1 MTYPALALWSF
12 LAGVGIPL
20 VGVLNSG
27 LARALGSPFA
37 ATATVFAIAF
47 AAATLL
53 TALTGTI
60 PSLAGFAHAPARS
73 YVPGLIMGF
82 YALSATVLIPRFG
95 VGNFVLFI
103 LFAQVATSAVVDHY
117 GLLGVTRR
125 PLDAL
130 RLGGLALVLAGLA
143 MTQVA
148 ARRSGG

>member
-1 MTYPALALWSF
+1 MSPSTMALWSF

-20 VGVLNSG
+20 VGVLNGG

-37 ATATVFAIAF
+37 ATATVFAVAF

-53 TALTGTI
+53 TALTGTA
-60 PSLAGFAHAPARS
+60 PALAGFAQAPARS
-73 YVPGLIMGF
+73 YLPGLIMGF

-117 GLLGVTRR
+117 GLLGVARR
-125 PLDAL
+125 PLHML
-130 RLGGLALVLAGLA
+130 RLGGLALVLAGLV
-143 MTQVA
+143 MTQIA
-148 ARRSGG
+148 SRRAGG

>member
-1 MTYPALALWSF
+1 MALWSF

-53 TALTGTI
+53 TALTGTA
-60 PSLAGFAHAPARS
+60 PALAGFGQAPARS
-73 YVPGLIMGF
+73 YIPGLIMGF

-103 LFAQVATSAVVDHY
+103 LFAQVTTSAVVDHY

>member
-1 MTYPALALWSF
+1 MSSSMMALWSF
-12 LAGVGIPL
+12 FAGVGIPL
-20 VGVLNSG
+20 VGVLNGG
-27 LARALGSPFA
+27 LARAIGSPFA

-53 TALTGTI
+53 SALTGTA
-60 PSLAGFAHAPARS
+60 PAFAGFAYAPARS
-73 YVPGLIMGF
+73 YLPGLIMGF

-103 LFAQVATSAVVDHY
+103 LFAQVTTSAVVDHY

-148 ARRSGG
+148 ARRAGG